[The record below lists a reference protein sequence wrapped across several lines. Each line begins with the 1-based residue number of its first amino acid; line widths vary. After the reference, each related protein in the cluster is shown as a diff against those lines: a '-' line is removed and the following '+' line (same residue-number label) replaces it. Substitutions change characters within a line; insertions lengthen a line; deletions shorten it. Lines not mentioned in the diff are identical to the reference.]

1 LGQFVNFNEQIL
13 IEEDDEFM
21 TDKGFKNNFRIKKIL
36 EETFYNSNFEPFK
49 VIKVDKCILDVYL
62 IQINT
67 QDYEQYL
74 TENEDDFESLNE
86 IPQNIQEFQDYLSS
100 IEPVLFQNLLKYIDE
115 FNKSYI
121 LLSGFKKQ
129 AIEKVDK
136 YYKESIE
143 NFTLIDEKFND
154 KKNLEIL
161 KICIHG

>member
-1 LGQFVNFNEQIL
+1 LTNVSL
-13 IEEDDEFM
+13 
-21 TDKGFKNNFRIKKIL
+21 
-36 EETFYNSNFEPFK
+36 TFDLKSNLNS
-49 VIKVDKCILDVYL
+49 L
-62 IQINT
+62 

-74 TENEDDFESLNE
+74 TENEENLDQLKE
-86 IPQNIQEFQDYLSS
+86 IPRNIQEFKDYLLS

-143 NFTLIDEKFND
+143 NFTLIDEKFNE
-154 KKNLEIL
+154 KKNFEIL
-161 KICIHG
+161 KICIHGYFFFFKFQKVQFF